1 METIIPAIDRA
12 VLVSELSKERFLRN
26 SNYGKSELYVVNHEN
41 APNVLREIG
50 RLREV
55 TFREAGGGT
64 GKSCDIDKYDTA
76 DVPYTQLIVWD
87 PEDQEIIGGYRYI
100 CGENIT
106 HDYKNLL
113 ATTQLFNFSDEFLRD
128 YLPHT
133 IELGRSFVQPRYQFQ
148 NNRKK
153 GLYAL
158 DNLWDGLGALIVRNP
173 EMKFF
178 FGKITMYKHF
188 NIEARNMI
196 LTFLHLYFPNKK
208 QLMLAKKP
216 IFSPTAAD
224 LEPFEGDNYQK
235 DYAMLSQKVRALGEN
250 IPPLFNAYMNLS
262 PSMQSFGTVENQH
275 FGGVEET
282 GIMITIHDIYESKKE
297 RHIKSL

>member
-1 METIIPAIDRA
+1 METIIPAIDKA
-12 VLVSELSKERFLRN
+12 VLISELSKERFLRK
-26 SNYGKSELYVVNHEN
+26 SNFGKSELYLVNHEN

-50 RLREV
+50 RLREL

-64 GKSCDIDKYDTA
+64 GKDCDIDKYDTA
-76 DVPYTQLIVWD
+76 DVSYTQLIVWD

-100 CGENIT
+100 CGKDVM

-113 ATTQLFNFSDEFLRD
+113 ATTQLFDFSDEFIRD

-153 GLYAL
+153 GLFAL

-196 LTFLHLYFPNKK
+196 LTFLHLYFPNKN
-208 QLMLAKKP
+208 QLMMAKNP
-216 IFSPTAAD
+216 IFTPSVDD
-224 LEPFEGDNYQK
+224 LAPFDGDNYQK

-262 PSMQSFGTVENQH
+262 PSMQSFGTVENHH

-282 GIMITIHDIYESKKE
+282 GIMINIHDIYESKKE

>member
-50 RLREV
+50 RLREI

-64 GKSCDIDKYDTA
+64 GKSYDIDKYDTA
-76 DVPYTQLIVWD
+76 DIPYTQLIVWD
-87 PEDQEIIGGYRYI
+87 PEDKEVTGGYRYI
-100 CGENIT
+100 CGENIA

-113 ATTQLFNFSDEFLRD
+113 ATTQLFNFSDEFIRN

-153 GLYAL
+153 GFYAL

-173 EMKFF
+173 KMKFF

-196 LTFLHLYFPNKK
+196 LTFLHLYFPNKNK
-208 QLMLAKKP
+208 LITTKNP
-216 IFSPTAAD
+216 IFTPTATD
-224 LEPFEGDNYQK
+224 LKPFEGNNYQK

-282 GIMITIHDIYESKKE
+282 GIMINIHDIYENKKE

>member
-1 METIIPAIDRA
+1 METIIPPIDKSL
-12 VLVSELSKERFLRN
+12 LVSELTKERFLRN

-64 GKSCDIDKYDTA
+64 GKACDIDKYDTT
-76 DVPYTQLIVWD
+76 DVSYTQLIVWD
-87 PEDQEIIGGYRYI
+87 PEDQEITGGYRYI
-100 CGENIT
+100 CGKDIV

-113 ATTQLFNFSDEFLRD
+113 ATTQLFDFSDEFIRD

-158 DNLWDGLGALIVRNP
+158 DNLWDGLGALIVINP

-178 FGKITMYKHF
+178 FGKITMYKQF
-188 NIEARNMI
+188 DINARSMI
-196 LTFLHLYFPNKK
+196 LTFLHLYFPNKN
-208 QLMLAKKP
+208 QLMTAKDP
-216 IFSPTAAD
+216 IFTPTRAD
-224 LEPFEGDNYQK
+224 LERFEGDNYQK
-235 DYAMLSQKVRALGEN
+235 DYAMLSQKVRVLGEN

-262 PSMQSFGTVENQH
+262 PSMQSFGTVDNTH

-282 GIMITIHDIYESKKE
+282 GIMINIHDIYESKKE